1 LNGTRGFRRN
11 EISGYVQDDWK
22 ATRWLTLN
30 LGVRYDLFDGYPWR
44 EVGDRMWNFVPS
56 QVNVVRVGTAG
67 LSRSGVDSDANNFA
81 PRIGLAAKVRPGL
94 VVRSGYGIF
103 YSTPPVA
110 ITNTPGL
117 NPPELISDDFTNDQN
132 SFATARPASQGFLRT
147 SADVTRAGLIGWDT
161 NYRTP
166 YGQQWNVAVQKQFG
180 GNNALTVAYVGTKG
194 TKLWLNHN
202 LNQPEPGTTPIAS
215 RRQFPTLQSINYFQA
230 RGSSIYHGMQVTFER
245 RFARSLNFQSAYT
258 WSHAIDEPSGPMNPR
273 DWRRDRGNANLDVRH
288 RSITSASYRLPWL
301 RNASGP
307 ARYLGGWQLNAVLS
321 FYTGLPFS
329 PGSATNSLNTGS
341 GTRADRLRDGNLGSG
356 ERTLQRWFDP
366 SAFGPPGPQQF
377 GSSGRN
383 VLRGPGTA
391 QGDLSLF
398 KELQFGSNDFRKL
411 QFRAEAFNLTNKPQF
426 NNPAATI
433 GAAGVGT
440 ITSAG
445 SPITYQRAQR
455 QIQLALK
462 FYF

>member
-1 LNGTRGFRRN
+1 
-11 EISGYVQDDWK
+11 
-22 ATRWLTLN
+22 
-30 LGVRYDLFDGYPWR
+30 
-44 EVGDRMWNFVPS
+44 
-56 QVNVVRVGTAG
+56 
-67 LSRSGVDSDANNFA
+67 
-81 PRIGLAAKVRPGL
+81 
-94 VVRSGYGIF
+94 
-103 YSTPPVA
+103 
-110 ITNTPGL
+110 
-117 NPPELISDDFTNDQN
+117 
-132 SFATARPASQGFLRT
+132 
-147 SADVTRAGLIGWDT
+147 
-161 NYRTP
+161 
-166 YGQQWNVAVQKQFG
+166 
-180 GNNALTVAYVGTKG
+180 
-194 TKLWLNHN
+194 
-202 LNQPEPGTTPIAS
+202 
-215 RRQFPTLQSINYFQA
+215 
-230 RGSSIYHGMQVTFER
+230 
-245 RFARSLNFQSAYT
+245 
-258 WSHAIDEPSGPMNPR
+258 
-273 DWRRDRGNANLDVRH
+273 
-288 RSITSASYRLPWL
+288 
-301 RNASGP
+301 
-307 ARYLGGWQLNAVLS
+307 
-321 FYTGLPFS
+321 
-329 PGSATNSLNTGS
+329 LNTGS